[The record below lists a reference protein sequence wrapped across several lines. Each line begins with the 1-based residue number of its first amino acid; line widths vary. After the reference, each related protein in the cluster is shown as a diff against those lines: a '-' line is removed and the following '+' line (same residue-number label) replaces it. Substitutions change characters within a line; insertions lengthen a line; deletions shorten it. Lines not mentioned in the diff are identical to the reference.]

1 MATASK
7 KKKYKRQPYV
17 RSPRLQESHVKSA
30 EFRMFANTMDAKIET
45 YHRES
50 FTHVLIF
57 ADAPRCRLCGQLPT
71 TLGDFIYSQFQS
83 LYKCETCFSVYPH
96 FLAHEQYYK
105 TWIHTHVYPFS
116 KHHRRK
122 TK

>member
-7 KKKYKRQPYV
+7 RKRKPRPYV
-17 RSPRLQESHVKSA
+17 RSPRLHETKGKSA
-30 EFRMFANTMDAKIET
+30 EFKMFDNTIDTRIDT

-50 FTHVLIF
+50 FTHALLL

-71 TLGDFIYSQFQS
+71 TLGDYIYSQFQS

-96 FLAHEQYYK
+96 FLATEKYYK
-105 TWIHTHVYPFS
+105 TWIHTTAYPFS
-116 KHHRRK
+116 KHHKRK